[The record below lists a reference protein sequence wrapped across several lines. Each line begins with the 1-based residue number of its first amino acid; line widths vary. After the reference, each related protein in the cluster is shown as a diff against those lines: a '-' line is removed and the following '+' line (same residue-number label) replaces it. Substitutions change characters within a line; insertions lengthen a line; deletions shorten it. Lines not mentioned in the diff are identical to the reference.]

1 MLLAADVGNTDTV
14 FAVHDSSA
22 WRGSWRTATRAR
34 CTADDLG
41 PWLHQ
46 VLAHAGLDP
55 AAVTGAAVASV
66 VPGVTPVIREMAAR
80 YLGVSPLVVTSD
92 VMTGGVAIRL
102 PRPEQLG
109 PDRLANAVAGHAAYG
124 GPLVVVDLGTAVT
137 FDVVGAD
144 GAYEGGVIAPG
155 IEAGLRALGST
166 AALPRIEPRRPESV
180 LGRDTVG
187 AMESGVFWG
196 YGALIDGIVDRLAAT
211 LTHAPGVV
219 ATGGLA
225 PTIAP
230 ASARIEHVD
239 PMLTLDG
246 VRHIHTLTTSPAT
259 Q

>member
-1 MLLAADVGNTDTV
+1 MLLAADVGNTETV
-14 FAVHDSSA
+14 FAVHDGAA
-22 WRGSWRTATRAR
+22 WRGSWRTATRGGR
-34 CTADDLG
+34 TADDLG

-55 AAVTGAAVASV
+55 AAITGAAVASV
-66 VPGVTPVIREMAAR
+66 VPAATPVIRETATR
-80 YLGVSPLVVTSD
+80 YLGVSPLIVTAQAA
-92 VMTGGVAIRL
+92 TGAVTIRL
-102 PRPEQLG
+102 PRPEELG
-109 PDRLANAVAGHAAYG
+109 PDRLANAVAGHAGYG

-137 FDVVGAD
+137 FDVVGAG

-155 IEAGLRALGST
+155 IEAGLRALGAT

-180 LGRDTVG
+180 LGRDTVS

-196 YGALIDGIVDRLAAT
+196 YGALIDGLVDRLAAT
-211 LTHAPGVV
+211 LPRAPAVV

-230 ASARIEHVD
+230 ASARIQHVD

-246 VRHIHTLTTSPAT
+246 VRHIHTLATSPAT